1 MVVCVS
7 CDNFVVICGGWL
19 GGFVMVGF
27 YFLFFY
33 KLELWWF

>member
-7 CDNFVVICGGWL
+7 YDYFIVVCGGWL

-27 YFLFFY
+27 YFL
-33 KLELWWF
+33 